1 MLRIENLNV
10 AYGHLQILWG
20 VSLEV
25 GKGEVVAILGPNG
38 AGKTTLLKSLMGLVP
53 ARSGR
58 IFCEGLEITR
68 TPTFQLARLG
78 LSFVPEERNIF
89 PAMTVEENLLLGA
102 YVKAHHARRAEN
114 LAYVYELFP
123 RLLERRRQL
132 SGTMS
137 GGERQMLAIG
147 RGLMSNPKML
157 ILDEPSMGLSPTNV
171 LAVFE
176 AIAKLTAREVT
187 ILIVE
192 QNVNTT
198 LKAAG
203 RAYVMEQG
211 RVVLADSSANLLA
224 NDHVQRMYLGLTVQ
238 AEADHSD
245 QPGS

>member
-1 MLRIENLNV
+1 MMLTIESLNV
-10 AYGHLQILWG
+10 AYGHLQILWD

-25 GKGEVVAILGPNG
+25 GRGEVVAILGPNG
-38 AGKTTLLKSLMGLVP
+38 AGKTTLLKSLMGLAP

-58 IFCEGLEITR
+58 VTFEGRDITR
-68 TPTFQLARLG
+68 TPTFQLSRLG
-78 LSFVPEERNIF
+78 LAFVPEERNLF
-89 PAMTVEENLLLGA
+89 SAMTVEDNLLLGA

-132 SGTMS
+132 AGTMS

-147 RGLMSNPKML
+147 RGLMSNPKLL

-187 ILIVE
+187 VIIVE
-192 QNVNTT
+192 QNVHIT
-198 LKAAG
+198 LKSAG
-203 RAYVMEQG
+203 PTSWSTAGWPWPAPAPTFWPTTMCGVCIW
-211 RVVLADSSANLLA
+211 A
-224 NDHVQRMYLGLTVQ
+224 
-238 AEADHSD
+238 
-245 QPGS
+245 